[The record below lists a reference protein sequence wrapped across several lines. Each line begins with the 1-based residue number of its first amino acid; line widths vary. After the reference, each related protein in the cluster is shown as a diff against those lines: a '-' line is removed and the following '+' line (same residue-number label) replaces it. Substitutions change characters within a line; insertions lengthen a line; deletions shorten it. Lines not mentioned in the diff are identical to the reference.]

1 MMDEG
6 MGEKDEMMADKDDE
20 MADKDGMMSDKDGMM
35 AAEIMLME
43 EGSTA
48 YTVVAGDT
56 LGSISRRAYGSSKYW
71 SVICSANEL
80 ENCNLIHIGDELML
94 PSEGEAMSMM
104 DDKMM
109 MGEKDGMMEEKK
121 DDMMSDKDDKDGMM
135 ADGAMMEEI
144 MLMEDGSTP
153 YTVAGGDTLGS
164 IAERAY
170 GYSKFWSAICSANSL
185 EDCDVIQIG
194 DELMLPTQ
202 AEADEMM
209 DSMMMDDGMD
219 AMDKKDDM

>member
-1 MMDEG
+1 
-6 MGEKDEMMADKDDE
+6 
-20 MADKDGMMSDKDGMM
+20 MSDKD
-35 AAEIMLME
+35 
-43 EGSTA
+43 
-48 YTVVAGDT
+48 D
-56 LGSISRRAYGSSKYW
+56 
-71 SVICSANEL
+71 
-80 ENCNLIHIGDELML
+80 
-94 PSEGEAMSMM
+94 
-104 DDKMM
+104 
-109 MGEKDGMMEEKK
+109 KDG
-121 DDMMSDKDDKDGMM
+121 MMSDKDDKDGMM